1 MMKNITY
8 LIILISFISFGQ
20 NNFTP
25 AELIEKSE
33 NQYKYDLQ
41 TSIVKNIEFVN
52 IGPSVMSGRVTDLEV
67 NPEDTSEFY
76 VAYASGG
83 LWHTIN
89 NGTTFNPVMD
99 NSITQNIGD
108 FAVDWDSKTI
118 YVGTGESNSSRSS
131 YPGVGILKSEDN
143 GKNWQN
149 VGLRDSHHIS
159 RIIINPKDSQHIV
172 VAVIGHL
179 YSKNNQRGVFN
190 SFDGGKTWVKSL
202 FLNDNTG
209 AIDLVYDPENFNVQY
224 AAFWERSRTAWN
236 FIGSGD
242 NSGIYKTEDGGKNWK
257 KLTTKDSGFP
267 TGNGVG
273 RIGLAIYDSSV
284 IYAVLDNQFRRK
296 EEKKSEGIQRL
307 DFKDMSKQEF
317 MSLDNDKLNSFIK
330 QNGFPKDLNSNGLK
344 TKINSGE
351 LKPVDVYKFL
361 TDANAELFD
370 TPVIGAEVYKSV
382 DGGLT
387 WSKQND
393 EYLDAVYNSY
403 GYYFGRIHVSP
414 TDSDQI

>member
-179 YSKNNQRGVFN
+179 YSK
-190 SFDGGKTWVKSL
+190 
-202 FLNDNTG
+202 
-209 AIDLVYDPENFNVQY
+209 I
-224 AAFWERSRTAWN
+224 
-236 FIGSGD
+236 I
-242 NSGIYKTEDGGKNWK
+242 
-257 KLTTKDSGFP
+257 
-267 TGNGVG
+267 
-273 RIGLAIYDSSV
+273 
-284 IYAVLDNQFRRK
+284 K
-296 EEKKSEGIQRL
+296 EEFLILLME
-307 DFKDMSKQEF
+307 E
-317 MSLDNDKLNSFIK
+317 
-330 QNGFPKDLNSNGLK
+330 
-344 TKINSGE
+344 
-351 LKPVDVYKFL
+351 KP
-361 TDANAELFD
+361 
-370 TPVIGAEVYKSV
+370 G
-382 DGGLT
+382 
-387 WSKQND
+387 
-393 EYLDAVYNSY
+393 
-403 GYYFGRIHVSP
+403 
-414 TDSDQI
+414 